1 MGKNKIRNILM
12 ESLKETNEVR
22 IPFNMNVPNDIVM
35 ISKIF
40 KQNNYKCLI
49 VGGAVRDALLG
60 ETPKDFDLATDALPD
75 KVEEMMHA
83 SGFATIATG
92 KAFGVINVF
101 TESGEFE
108 IATMRKD
115 IGSDGRRPEHVEF
128 TTIEED
134 ILRRDLTINALFFDL
149 DTSEVVDMV
158 GGIEDL
164 KNGIIRTVGDASE
177 RFEEDRLRIL
187 RTIRFSARFDAKL
200 STDIKISLIQDNNLN
215 GISAERIRDEFLK
228 GIKSAKSV
236 IKFMELLDGFE
247 LFDWVFPNMVV
258 NKKFIE
264 DKDHIVVLATLLKN
278 HDLSNLKKDL
288 NRLTYSTA
296 EIKAIE
302 FLTSLH
308 MLDIDTA
315 VQFKNSFKSS
325 GVSSDQL
332 RNFGSRECIL
342 SQLLD
347 AFEEFELSV
356 VGEDVMK
363 EFNLKPS
370 KELGDKI
377 RELETNNFKKLLG
390 IS

>member
-1 MGKNKIRNILM
+1 M
-12 ESLKETNEVR
+12 ER
-22 IPFNMNVPNDIVM
+22 IQFKLEIPNDIKNINQV
-35 ISKIF
+35 F
-40 KQNNYKCLI
+40 KENGFKLFI

-108 IATMRKD
+108 IATFR
-115 IGSDGRRPEHVEF
+115 SDGEYTNNRHPDSVTF
-128 TTIEED
+128 TTIEGD
-134 ILRRDLTINALFFDL
+134 VLRRDLTINALFFDL

-158 GGIEDL
+158 GGVEDL
-164 KNGIIRTVGDASE
+164 KNGVIRTVGDASE

-187 RTIRFSARFDAKL
+187 RAIRFAARFEGKL
-200 STDIKISLIQDNNLN
+200 SNDIKISLIQDNNLN
-215 GISAERIRDEFLK
+215 GISVERIRDEFLK

-247 LFDWVFPNMVV
+247 LFDWIFPRMVI

-264 DKDHIVVLATLLKN
+264 DKDPIVVLATLLKK
-278 HDLSNLKKDL
+278 HEWSKLKKDL
-288 NRLTYSTA
+288 NRLTFTTA

-332 RNFGSRECIL
+332 RNFSSREGVL

-347 AFEEFELSV
+347 AFEKFELSV

>member
-1 MGKNKIRNILM
+1 MK
-12 ESLKETNEVR
+12 R
-22 IPFNMNVPNDIVM
+22 IQFNLEITNDIKNINQV
-35 ISKIF
+35 F
-40 KQNNYKCLI
+40 KENGFKLFI
-49 VGGAVRDALLG
+49 VGGAVRDVLLG
-60 ETPKDFDLATDALPD
+60 ETPKDFDLATDAIPD

-108 IATMRKD
+108 IATFRSDSKE
-115 IGSDGRRPEHVEF
+115 SDGRRPDSVTF
-128 TTIEED
+128 TTIEGD
-134 ILRRDLTINALFFDL
+134 VLRRDLTINALFFDL

-158 GGIEDL
+158 GGVEDL

-187 RTIRFSARFDAKL
+187 RAIRFAARFDGKL

-247 LFDWVFPNMVV
+247 LFDWIFPRMTI

-264 DKDHIVVLATLLKN
+264 DKDPIVVLATLLKN
-278 HDLSNLKKDL
+278 HEWGKLKKDL
-288 NRLTYSTA
+288 NKLTFSTS

-308 MLDIDTA
+308 KLDIDTA
-315 VQFKNSFKSS
+315 VVFKNVFKNS

-332 RNFGSRECIL
+332 RNFGSREGVL

-356 VGEDVMK
+356 DGDEVMK